1 MIPPET
7 ISKIFDAARIEE
19 VVGDYVS
26 LKKRGVNMI
35 GLCPFHNEKT
45 PSFTVSPAKGIYKCF
60 GCGEAGNSANFLM
73 KHEHYSYPD
82 ALKHLAQKYGIE
94 VEETIPSAEE
104 QQAQDERESLFNLSS
119 FAQKYFEQTLHETD
133 EGKAIGL
140 TYLKERG
147 FEMETIK
154 KFGVGYCP
162 DGWDN
167 FSLHAK
173 KNGYKKEY
181 LLKTSLSKE
190 KDHQL
195 FDTFRGR
202 VIFPIHSLSGRV
214 LGFGARIL
222 GNHPN
227 KPKYINSAESDIY
240 HKGKVLYGLYFAR
253 NAIMRQDN
261 CYLVEGYTDVM
272 SLHQAGIEN
281 VIASSGTALT
291 PDQVRLLKR
300 FSNNITLLY
309 DGDTAG
315 IKAAFRGI
323 ELVLE
328 EGLDVRLVLFPDG
341 EDPDSYSRKY
351 RPAEVREFVEKN
363 TVDFISFKTNLMLSE
378 SGKDPIKLAGHI
390 KEIARTIALVPDSIA
405 RALYTKR
412 CSEMMQVDEN
422 MMTGEINSLR
432 MKLTRTRKT
441 GVEQPDPIA
450 ERPAYVEQQPV
461 FTNAHQEKEVI
472 RLLLLFSDKEIQVEG
487 VDEAGEKAFFPIK
500 VIEYIVDDF
509 IEDNLSF
516 ENNQCQTIFD
526 IFAKHRESETTPK
539 ESEFTNHPDPEVSKL
554 AINLLATNYSLS
566 PNWEKKHRISVKEE
580 EDILKESVLESIS
593 CFKLRQI
600 EKMMGK
606 AQEELKASTSDEE
619 IMRLLEDYQKLK
631 AKHVLFAREL
641 SRIVTR

>member
-7 ISKIFDAARIEE
+7 IAKIFDAARIEE
-19 VVGDYVS
+19 VVGDYVN
-26 LKKRGVNMI
+26 LKKRGVNML

-60 GCGEAGNSANFLM
+60 GCGEAGNSVNFLI
-73 KHEHYSYPD
+73 KHEHYSYTD

-94 VEETIPSAEE
+94 IEEKNLSAEE
-104 QQAQDERESLFNLSS
+104 QQAIDERESLFNLSS
-119 FAQKYFEQTLHETD
+119 FAQKYFEQTLHNTD

-147 FEMETIK
+147 FEMSTIN

-162 DGWDN
+162 DSWDA

-173 KNGYKKEY
+173 KHGYKKEF

-190 KDHQL
+190 RDQQMY
-195 FDTFRGR
+195 DTFRGR
-202 VIFPIHSLSGRV
+202 VVFPIHNLSGRV

-227 KPKYINSAESDIY
+227 RPKYINSAESEIY

-309 DGDTAG
+309 DGDPAG
-315 IKAAFRGI
+315 IKAAFRGV

-341 EDPDSYSRKY
+341 EDPDSYARKY
-351 RPAEVREFVEKN
+351 RPAEVKDFIEKN

-378 SGKDPIKLAGHI
+378 SGKDPIKMAGLI

-405 RALYTKR
+405 RALYTKK

-422 MMTGEINSLR
+422 MMTSEINLLR
-432 MKLTRTRKT
+432 IKLTRAKKT
-441 GVEQPDPIA
+441 GVGQPDPVA
-450 ERPAYVEQQPV
+450 ERPAYVEHQPV

-472 RLLLLFSDKEIQVEG
+472 RLLLQFADKEIQVEG
-487 VDEAGEKAFFPIK
+487 IDEDGEEAFFPIR
-500 VIEYIVDDF
+500 VLDYIVDDF
-509 IEDNLSF
+509 IDDNLYF
-516 ENNQCQTIFD
+516 ENSQCQTIFD
-526 IFAKHRESETTPK
+526 IFAKHRESETTPR
-539 ESEFTNHPDPEVSKL
+539 ESEFTNHPDPEVSKF
-554 AINLLATNYSLS
+554 AINLLSTNYSLS
-566 PNWEKKHRISVKEE
+566 PNWSEKHRISVKEE

-600 EKMMGK
+600 EKMMRK
-606 AQEELKASTSDEE
+606 AQEQLKTSDSEEE
-619 IMRLLEDYQKLK
+619 IMRLLEEYQKLK

-641 SRIVTR
+641 SRIITR